1 MLTAVIADPGRRPLL
16 MLKVGL
22 TGGLASGKTF
32 AAGLLAEHGCH
43 VIHADRLGHEALLPD
58 SEAYPAVIQEF
69 GCDILRADGEIDR
82 KILGKLVFS
91 DPERLEVL
99 NSLVHP
105 YVFRRQEEFFTR
117 VAADDPAGVAVVEAA
132 IMIEV
137 GSYKRYDR
145 LVVTYCAPEQQI
157 ERFLERE
164 GGSEEDARA
173 RLARQMPLAEKRN
186 YADYIID
193 TSGSKQDTARGVEQV
208 YRKLHAEARAAAM
221 AR

>member
-1 MLTAVIADPGRRPLL
+1 

-32 AAGLLAEHGCH
+32 VADLLAGHGCH
-43 VIHADRLGHEALLPD
+43 VIHADRLGHEALLPNG
-58 SEAYPAVIQEF
+58 EVYPAVVQEF

-82 KILGKLVFS
+82 KLLGKLVFS

-105 YVFRRQEEFFTR
+105 YVFRRQDEFFSR
-117 VAADDPAGVAVVEAA
+117 IADEDPAGIAVVEAA
-132 IMIEV
+132 IMIEA

-145 LVVTYCAPEQQI
+145 LLVTYCSPEQQI
-157 ERFLERE
+157 ERFRGRE
-164 GGSEEDARA
+164 GGSEEEARA
-173 RLARQMPLAEKRN
+173 RLARQMPLDEKRK
-186 YADYIID
+186 YADYVID
-193 TSGSKQDTARGVEQV
+193 TSGSKQETARGVEEV
-208 YRKLHAEARAAAM
+208 YHKLRAEAHAAPL

>member
-1 MLTAVIADPGRRPLL
+1 

-22 TGGLASGKTF
+22 TGGLASGKSF
-32 AAGLLAEHGCH
+32 VAGLLAEHGCH

-58 SEAYPAVIQEF
+58 GEVYPAVVQEF

-82 KILGKLVFS
+82 KLLGKLVFS

-105 YVFRRQEEFFTR
+105 YVFRRQEEFFAA
-117 VAADDPAGVAVVEAA
+117 VAGEDPAGIAVVEAA

-145 LVVTYCAPEQQI
+145 LVITYCSVEQQV
-157 ERFLERE
+157 ERFVERE
-164 GGSEEDARA
+164 GGSEEEARA
-173 RLARQMPLAEKRN
+173 RLARQMPLEAKRKF
-186 YADYIID
+186 ADYIID

-208 YRKLHAEARAAAM
+208 YRKLHAEARAAAIV
-221 AR
+221 